1 MKVRTLRWLFE
12 KTFIQWSEDKPFQL
26 GAALAYYTLFSLA
39 PLLLI
44 AIAVAGFAFG
54 REMAQNQIVESIAEI
69 VGVQT
74 ARTVQ
79 ALLDSAGQRPEQGFF
94 ATALGTVLLLV
105 GAGGVVGQLQD
116 SLNTIWG
123 VTPKTGRGMFGFLKD
138 RFVSYSLVLGV
149 GFLLLVSLVIS
160 AGLTAV
166 SRLLGGLLPGGE
178 TLAHGVD
185 LGVSFA
191 FITLLFALIYRFVPD
206 VRIKWRDVWI
216 GAAMTSFLFS
226 AGKVLIGIYLG
237 RSSVTSVYGAA
248 GSLVTLLLWVYY
260 SSLIFFFGA
269 EFTQVYASNFGSGVV
284 PAENAAELG
293 SKKRQSPAPEDR
305 QAAQV
310 TKNDDQPCPPRPS
323 AQPHPGDRSNHERQ

>member
-1 MKVRTLRWLFE
+1 MKVRTLRRLLE
-12 KTFIQWSEDKPFQL
+12 ETFIQWTEDKPFQL
-26 GAALAYYTLFSLA
+26 GAALAYYTLFSIA

-54 REMAQNQIVESIAEI
+54 REVAQNRIVDTIAEI

-74 ARTVQ
+74 ARAIH
-79 ALLDSAGQRPEQGFF
+79 ALLDSAGRRPEQGFF

-105 GAGGVVGQLQD
+105 DAGGVVGQLQD

-138 RFVSYSLVLGV
+138 RFFSYAMVLGV

-166 SRLLGGLLPGGE
+166 SRLVGGLLPGVE

-206 VRIKWRDVWI
+206 VRIRWRDVWI
-216 GAAMTSFLFS
+216 GAAMTSLLFS
-226 AGKVLIGIYLG
+226 VGKVLIGIYLG

-248 GSLVTLLLWVYY
+248 GSVVTLLLWVYY
-260 SSLIFFFGA
+260 SSLIFFSA
-269 EFTQVYASNFGSGVV
+269 RSSLKYMPASLDQGWC
-284 PAENAAELG
+284 
-293 SKKRQSPAPEDR
+293 RQR
-305 QAAQV
+305 L
-310 TKNDDQPCPPRPS
+310 PRNLVL
-323 AQPHPGDRSNHERQ
+323 R